1 MWQTSLAGGQ
11 LMNDISLEPLNP
23 QDAIDYFKDKIVL
36 TPAQFYSLSRQAKV
50 NAFTASEIA
59 SLDVLH
65 DIFEELTKAIEE
77 GTTMEEFRK
86 NINARLAKR
95 GWTGLTPYRSD
106 TIFRTN
112 VQTAYQVG
120 RWKHISDPDV
130 IADRPYGVYSAV
142 MDSRTRATHRAMHG
156 VCRRL
161 DDPYW
166 DTWYPP
172 NGYRCRCSVRTLS
185 QRQVDKGG
193 VKVATGSWQGL
204 VEAPGEPARQL
215 VPDPGFDYNP
225 GKAAYQPDL
234 SKYTKRL
241 REAYEKRQQEKEK
254 A

>member
-1 MWQTSLAGGQ
+1 
-11 LMNDISLEPLNP
+11 MNEITLEPLSP
-23 QDAIDYFKDKIVL
+23 QEAIDYFKDKIVL
-36 TPAQFYSLSRQAKV
+36 TPAQFYKLSRQAKV
-50 NAFTASEIA
+50 NAFTASEIT
-59 SLDVLH
+59 SLDVLN
-65 DIFEELTKAIEE
+65 DIFEELTKTIEE

-86 NINARLAKR
+86 SINERMEAR
-95 GWTGLTPYRSD
+95 GWTGLTPYRAD
-106 TIFRTN
+106 TIFRQN

-120 RWKHISDPDV
+120 RWKQISDPAV
-130 IADRPYGVYSAV
+130 MSDRPYGVYSAV
-142 MDSRTRATHRAMHG
+142 MDSHTRATHRAMHG

-185 QRQVDKGG
+185 QRQVDKGN

-225 GKAAYQPDL
+225 GKEAYKPDL
-234 SKYTKRL
+234 SKYSKRL
-241 REAYEKRQQEKEK
+241 REAYKKRQQEKQPTDE